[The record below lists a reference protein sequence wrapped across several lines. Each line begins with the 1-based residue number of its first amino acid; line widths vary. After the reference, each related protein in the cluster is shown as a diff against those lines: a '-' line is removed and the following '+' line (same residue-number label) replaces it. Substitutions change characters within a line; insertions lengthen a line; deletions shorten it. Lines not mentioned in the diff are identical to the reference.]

1 MQKTSGAKT
10 EQVWISPITKQV
22 PNVADAFD
30 AYHGYWQSD
39 IYDLNENFGTA
50 ADLKALSAAL
60 HDRDMYLMVDIVV
73 NHFATRDAI
82 GSIDYSVMVPFNT
95 SSDFHQPPCPVDYNN
110 ETSITQCWIGYDANP
125 NLPDVNT
132 DLTSVQDTYNE
143 WISSLVSTYSID
155 GLRLDTVRQV
165 QKPFWPPFLGD
176 LYAVGEVFDGDQ
188 DYVCGYQDY
197 VPGLLNYPVWYPL
210 TRAFQATSGSM
221 SDLANQVQLMKSACK
236 DTTLLGSFLENHDNP
251 RFPSLT
257 SDTALDMNAI
267 GFAMLADGVPIVYE
281 GQEQHYS
288 GATDPYDREAIW
300 LSGYDTTSA
309 FYTYIA
315 KVNQVRNHAIYAN
328 SSYLDYQAWPIYT
341 DDSTIVMRKGFDSES
356 EVMSVFTNSGSSS
369 GTSTVTISDNV
380 GFDAGSTVTEILG
393 CTNVTVGG
401 DGSLSVSMGAGQP
414 KASLRQRHE
423 QLSS

>member
-1 MQKTSGAKT
+1 MPLVKS
-10 EQVWISPITKQV
+10 
-22 PNVADAFD
+22 
-30 AYHGYWQSD
+30 
-39 IYDLNENFGTA
+39 
-50 ADLKALSAAL
+50 
-60 HDRDMYLMVDIVV
+60 LMV
-73 NHFATRDAI
+73 TK
-82 GSIDYSVMVPFNT
+82 
-95 SSDFHQPPCPVDYNN
+95 
-110 ETSITQCWIGYDANP
+110 IT
-125 NLPDVNT
+125 
-132 DLTSVQDTYNE
+132 
-143 WISSLVSTYSID
+143 
-155 GLRLDTVRQV
+155 
-165 QKPFWPPFLGD
+165 F
-176 LYAVGEVFDGDQ
+176 VGIKIT
-188 DYVCGYQDY
+188 
-197 VPGLLNYPVWYPL
+197 YPVYSTILYGTPL
-210 TRAFQATSGSM
+210 TRAFQTTSGSM

-341 DDSTIVMRKGFDSES
+341 DDSTIVMRKGFDGES

-401 DGSLSVSMGAGQP
+401 DGSLSVTMGAGQP

-423 QLSS
+423 